1 MDAMITNFGER
12 HFGNAPLGHKKRTH
26 ALVKIAN
33 SIHRHP
39 GETLPK
45 KLHSPKVYK
54 SMDRLVNRPEV
65 THTAVLHSHRELT
78 RAKMRTLQRP
88 VLIVHDT
95 TELDYSGLHSID
107 DLGPIGN
114 GGGRGLLC
122 HNSLAI
128 DPKDKSVI
136 GLANQRLHQ
145 RVAVGKKEGVKA
157 KRNRLSR
164 ESRLWTQ
171 AALEIGPAP
180 ANSLWVDV
188 ADRGADLFEFLAQEV
203 AHQRHFVVRSCSS
216 RAIYV
221 GHGRGADEGEKQLV
235 HSYARSLPLRG
246 RERIQ
251 VSAREKRPERQAT
264 IGVAWAAVQV
274 LPPHVR
280 RGEYEKRP
288 LPLWVVRV
296 AEIDPPAGVPP
307 VEWILLTNVPVTT
320 IAEAFERVR
329 WYSCRWVIEEYHKG
343 QKTGC
348 AVEKLQFT
356 SRQALEP
363 MIALLSVVAVTLL
376 NLRDASRQPDAKE
389 RRATEVIDARY
400 VKVLSMWRHDEV
412 REDWSVHDFYYA
424 LARLGGHQN
433 RKNDKV
439 PGWLIL
445 WRAWMDLQHMVNG
458 ASIGS
463 RIRG

>member
-1 MDAMITNFGER
+1 MDAMIANFGEQ
-12 HFGNAPLGHKKRTH
+12 HFGSAALGHKSRTA

-33 SIHRHP
+33 LIHRHP

-45 KLHSPKVYK
+45 KLHSPKDYK

-65 THTAVLHSHRELT
+65 THAAVLHSHRELT
-78 RAKMRTLQRP
+78 LATMRALQRP
-88 VLIVHDT
+88 VLIIHDT
-95 TELDYSGLHSID
+95 TELDYSGLHSVD

-122 HNSLAI
+122 HNSLAV
-128 DPKDKSVI
+128 DPKAKTVI

-145 RVAVGKKEGVKA
+145 RVAVGKREGVKA

-171 AALEIGPAP
+171 AALDIEPAP
-180 ANSLWVDV
+180 AGSLWVDV
-188 ADRGADLFEFLAQEV
+188 ADRGADLFEFLAQEA
-203 AHQRHFVVRSCSS
+203 AHGRHFVVRSCTS
-216 RAIYV
+216 RAIQV
-221 GHGRGADEGEKQLV
+221 GHGAGAKQLL
-235 HSYARSLPLRG
+235 HSYVRSLPLRG
-246 RERIQ
+246 REQIQ
-251 VSAREKRPERQAT
+251 VSAREKRPERKAT
-264 IGVAWAAVQV
+264 VGVAWAPVQV

-280 RGEYEKRP
+280 RGAYVKQP
-288 LPLWVVRV
+288 LALWVIRV

-307 VEWILLTNVPVTT
+307 IEWMLLTNVPATT
-320 IAEAFERVR
+320 AAEAWERVR
-329 WYSCRWVIEEYHKG
+329 WYSCRWIIDEFHKG

-376 NLRDASRQPDAKE
+376 NLRDASRRPDAKD
-389 RRATEVIDARY
+389 RRATELIDTRY
-400 VKVLSMWRHDEV
+400 VEVLSMWRHNKV

>member
-1 MDAMITNFGER
+1 MILNFGER
-12 HFGNAPLGHKKRTH
+12 HFGNAPLGHQSRTR

-33 SIHRHP
+33 LIHRHP
-39 GETLPK
+39 GDTLPK
-45 KLHSPKVYK
+45 KLHSPKDYK

-65 THTAVLHSHRELT
+65 THAAVLHGHRELT
-78 RAKMRTLQRP
+78 LAKMRAWPRP

-95 TELDYSGLHSID
+95 TELDYSGLHAID
-107 DLGPIGN
+107 DLGPLGN

-128 DPKDKSVI
+128 DPKDKTVI
-136 GLANQRLHQ
+136 GLVNQRLHR
-145 RVAVGKKEGVKA
+145 RVAVGSKEGVKA

-171 AALEIGPAP
+171 AALDIGPAP
-180 ANSLWVDV
+180 AGTLWVEV

-203 AHQRHFVVRSCSS
+203 AHQRQVLVRSCSS
-216 RAIYV
+216 RAIHV
-221 GHGRGADEGEKQLV
+221 GHGAGAKELL

-246 RERIQ
+246 RERIA
-251 VSAREKRPERQAT
+251 VSAREKRPQRQAT
-264 IGVAWAAVQV
+264 VGVAWAAVQV

-280 RGEYEKRP
+280 RGEYDPRP

-296 AEIDPPAGVPP
+296 AEINPPAGVAPI
-307 VEWILLTNVPVTT
+307 EWILLTSVPVTGA
-320 IAEAFERVR
+320 AEAWERVR
-329 WYSCRWVIEEYHKG
+329 WYACRWVIEEYHKG

-376 NLRDASRQPDAKE
+376 NLRDASRQPNAKE
-389 RRATEVIDARY
+389 RRATEVLDARY
-400 VKVLSMWRHDEV
+400 VEVLSMWRHNEV
-412 REDWSVHDFYYA
+412 RDDWSVHDFYYA

-445 WRAWMDLQHMVNG
+445 WRAWIDLQHMVNG

-463 RIRG
+463 RIRGQT